1 MERSNKSFGA
11 MYKEAEQFR
20 ELQSGLHELIE
31 LSRVPVKDKLRGSGM
46 ASAHYYRCLQE
57 RKFNAK
63 QLLGIMR
70 SVIENTNYEMVK
82 NKNSG
87 HITPSL

>member
-1 MERSNKSFGA
+1 

-20 ELQSGLHELIE
+20 ELQSGLYELIE

-46 ASAHYYRCLQE
+46 ASSHYYRSLRE
-57 RKFNAK
+57 RNLNAK

-70 SVIENTNYEMVK
+70 SVIEHSNYEMVM
-82 NKNSG
+82 NKNAG
-87 HITPSL
+87 HITPSN